1 MNEIEKILK
10 LFREKTYL
18 VIMGAG
24 KISKRYNV
32 SVENVMAARKIIHA
46 EKKKKNKAN
55 ILIFDIE
62 TAPLKAYVWRRWN
75 QNIYLD
81 QTISEW
87 YMICWSAKWLG
98 SKEVFSECL
107 TPNEIKIESDD
118 RIVKKLWT
126 LIDQADIVI
135 AHNGKRFDV
144 PKINSRFIMAGLP
157 PTSSYIQIDTKEV
170 AAKQFGFSS
179 NKLDALAGYF
189 NIEHKDDT
197 SFELWVNCMNG
208 DQASLDYMEKY
219 NRKDVTIL
227 EQVYLKLR
235 PWIKNHP
242 NIGLYQEDYN
252 MVCSTCGS
260 KHIEEDGSF
269 YYTSANKYKIMRC
282 NDCGATSRMRNT
294 SYPKDKKKNLTA
306 SI

>member
-1 MNEIEKILK
+1 MNGIEKVLS
-10 LFREKTYL
+10 LFRKKSYL
-18 VIMGAG
+18 VIMGA
-24 KISKRYNV
+24 KKVSTIYNV
-32 SVENVMAARKIIHA
+32 SIEDVIEARKIYHR
-46 EKKKKNKAN
+46 EKKKIKKAN

-62 TAPLKAYVWRRWN
+62 TAPLRAYVWSRWK
-75 QNIYLD
+75 QNIYLE

-87 YMICWSAKWLG
+87 FMICWSAKWLG
-98 SKEVFSECL
+98 SEEVFSECL
-107 TPNEIKIESDD
+107 TPNEIREEKDS
-118 RIVKKLWT
+118 RIVKQLWS

-157 PTSSYIQIDTKEV
+157 PTSTYIQIDTKEV

-179 NKLDALAGYF
+179 NKLDALAEYF

-197 SFELWVNCMNG
+197 DFELWANCMKG
-208 DQASLDYMEKY
+208 DQKALDYMESY
-219 NRKDVTIL
+219 NRKDVIIL
-227 EQVYLKLR
+227 EKVYLKLR

-242 NIGLYQEDYN
+242 NIGLYQEEN
-252 MVCSTCGS
+252 VMVCPTCGS
-260 KHIEEDGSF
+260 KDLEEDGSF

-282 NDCGATSRMRNT
+282 SCGAISRMRT
-294 SYPKDKKKNLTA
+294 TFYPKDKKKNLTA